1 VLVKENKV
9 PLAHGP
15 QARPAIFEIEPY
27 VPGRSKLPGKGPIIK
42 LSSNETP
49 LGASP
54 DAIAAFREAAGHLD
68 RYPDGA
74 ATALREALGAF
85 YGLNPEHLICGCGS
99 DELFHL
105 FAQAYLGPGDEAIFT
120 EHGFLVYKIVILAAG
135 ATPVVAPETDFCTD
149 VDAILAR
156 VTPRTRAVFIAN
168 PNNPT
173 GTYIPFD
180 EVRRLRQG
188 LPENA
193 LLVLDGA
200 YAEYANR
207 NDYEAGIELVATTPN
222 TVMTRTFSKI
232 YGLAS
237 ARVGWAY
244 CPAEITAVLNRI
256 RGPFNVPGPSMAAA
270 IAALH
275 DRAHIERAQAHN
287 REWLDWLA
295 REIKALGLTVTESAA
310 NFLLVH
316 FEDKPG
322 RSATEADEFLN
333 SRRIIL
339 RRLESYG
346 IPQGLRLTVGL
357 EHENRAVV
365 DALRDFVKGAPSRG

>member
-1 VLVKENKV
+1 
-9 PLAHGP
+9 
-15 QARPAIFEIEPY
+15 
-27 VPGRSKLPGKGPIIK
+27 LPGAAPVTK

-54 DAIAAFREAAGHLD
+54 EAIAAFREAAGRLD

-74 ATALREALGAF
+74 ATALREALGAY
-85 YGLNPEHLICGCGS
+85 YGLNPDHLICGAGS

-105 FAQAYLGPGDEAIFT
+105 IAQAYLGPGDEGIFT

-135 ATPVVAPETDFCTD
+135 ATPIVAPEIDFTAN
-149 VDAILAR
+149 VDAILER

-180 EVRRLRQG
+180 EVRRLRQA
-188 LPENA
+188 LPEPA
-193 LLVLDGA
+193 ILVLDGA

-244 CPAEITAVLNRI
+244 CPAEIAAVLNRI
-256 RGPFNVPGPSMAAA
+256 RSPFNVAGPSMAAA
-270 IAALH
+270 IAGLQ

-295 REIKALGLTVTESAA
+295 GEIRALGLPVTDSAA

-316 FEDKPG
+316 FSDEPG
-322 RSATEADEFLN
+322 RTAADADAFLK
-333 SRRIIL
+333 SRRLIL
-339 RRLESYG
+339 RRLNSYG

-365 DALRDFVKGAPSRG
+365 EALKDFLAGAPSGG

>member
-1 VLVKENKV
+1 MS
-9 PLAHGP
+9 LAHGP
-15 QARPAIFEIEPY
+15 RARPGVFEINPY
-27 VPGRSKLPGKGPIIK
+27 VPGRSKLPGGGPVIK

-54 DAIAAFREAAGHLD
+54 KAIAAFREAAGQLD

-74 ATALREALGAF
+74 ATALREALGRF
-85 YGLNPEHLICGCGS
+85 YGLNPDHLVCGAGS

-105 FAQAYLGPGDEAIFT
+105 IAQAYLGPDDEAIFT
-120 EHGFLVYKIVILAAG
+120 EHGFLVYKIVILASG
-135 ATPVVAPETDFCTD
+135 AMPVVAPETGFRAN

-173 GTYIPFD
+173 GTYLAFD
-180 EVRRLRQG
+180 EIRRLRRS
-188 LPENA
+188 LPEEV

-200 YAEYANR
+200 YAEYVNR

-237 ARVGWAY
+237 ARIGWVY
-244 CPAEITAVLNRI
+244 CPAEIAAVLNRI
-256 RGPFNVPGPSMAAA
+256 RGPFNVSGPGMAAA
-270 IAALH
+270 IAALE

-287 REWLDWLA
+287 AEWLDWLA
-295 REIKALGLTVTESAA
+295 REIRALGIEVTDSAA
-310 NFLLVH
+310 NFLLLH
-316 FEDKPG
+316 FGSEKGGTAAD
-322 RSATEADEFLN
+322 ADEFLAG
-333 SRRIIL
+333 RRIIL
-339 RRLESYG
+339 RRLENYG
-346 IPQGLRLTVGL
+346 IPRGLRLTVGL

-365 DALRDFVKGAPSRG
+365 VALGDFVKGTHG